1 MVREVSGSVIAVID
15 WRAAAALQEN
25 VRFLERAQAA
35 GLVRPRDWRAGAAG
49 WRSLM
54 IRGDGSCEL
63 QRWSVAAVSRR
74 IGERI
79 AGCAAGKARSGEQ
92 RG

>member
-1 MVREVSGSVIAVID
+1 MGTAVVAVVD
-15 WRAAAALQEN
+15 WRAASGLKEN

-49 WRSLM
+49 YRSLT

-63 QRWSVAAVSRR
+63 QRWSVTTVAR
-74 IGERI
+74 RI
-79 AGCAAGKARSGEQ
+79 AGRAPGRARSGEQ